1 MNNERIINGQAIL
14 EIDLETPE
22 MVDILFTAL
31 EPETVSVSTDRAQ
44 AMLSKNGSQLIITIQ
59 AGDLTAL
66 RAAMNS
72 YLAWVSA
79 SMRAVESVTDKPPS

>member
-1 MNNERIINGQAIL
+1 MTSDIVAGKSIIEIPLESRETAI
-14 EIDLETPE
+14 
-22 MVDILFTAL
+22 ILLSAL
-31 EPETVSVSTDRAQ
+31 EPETQSGPSDRA
-44 AMLSKNGSQLIITIQ
+44 ITRLTIKDTTLVIEVE

-79 SMRAVESVTDKPPS
+79 CIKSIEYVS